1 MRGEHEPRGT
11 RHEEDDHE
19 GEGEDENRR
28 DEARSNKQT
37 RAGWRLRAMT
47 LGGMLHAACCCVFGY
62 MPHEL
67 QWQQQRKHPTTDS
80 HDEDKTAIASTL
92 VRCVWL

>member
-47 LGGMLHAACCCVFGY
+47 LGGMLHAAACSVICHMNSNGSNNANIQPPTAT
-62 MPHEL
+62 MKMK
-67 QWQQQRKHPTTDS
+67 QQ
-80 HDEDKTAIASTL
+80 
-92 VRCVWL
+92 